1 MTYTIFNKTK
11 GKVLVQNAGVAD
23 TFLKRLL
30 GLIPKETLKP
40 EEGLIFY
47 HAPSIHMFFMK
58 FPIDVL
64 FLNKNMK
71 IVKICRR
78 LMPWKLAN
86 CFGSSV
92 TIELASGITSQIPSD
107 EGDILEFIPQAR

>member
-11 GKVLVQNAGVAD
+11 GKVLVRNADVAD

-30 GLIPKETLKP
+30 GLIPQKTLKP

-58 FPIDVL
+58 FPIDVI
-64 FLNKNMK
+64 FLDKNMK
-71 IVKICRR
+71 IMKICRTLAPWR
-78 LMPWKLAN
+78 LTN

-92 TIELASGITSQIPSD
+92 TIELACGKTSQTPTN
-107 EGDILEFIPQAR
+107 EGDILEFIPGAR